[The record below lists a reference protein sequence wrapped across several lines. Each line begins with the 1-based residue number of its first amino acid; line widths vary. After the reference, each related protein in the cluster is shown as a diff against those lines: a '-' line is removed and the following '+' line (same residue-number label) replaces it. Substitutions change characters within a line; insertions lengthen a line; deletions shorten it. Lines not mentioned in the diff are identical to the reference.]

1 MLFENISI
9 LADDFT
15 VKHGQYVGVKADKIA
30 YIGSERPTED
40 FGETYNGKGKL
51 LMPGMVNAHSHA
63 PMTLLRGYGENLS
76 LQRWLNERIFP
87 FEDKLSD
94 AAVAPATRLAIAEM
108 LRFGTVS
115 FTDMYFFSQTM
126 ADAILESGIKCNLSR
141 GLTVFDD
148 SDYEKTAA
156 YKDNCDLLAR
166 YQNAGDGRLK
176 IDLCIHGEYTTTP
189 KVVEA
194 VAKHA
199 KQVDARVHIHLS
211 ETQSEHEECKA
222 RHGMTPAAYFEKLG
236 LFDQPT
242 TAAHCVWLDDSDL
255 AILER
260 RGVTVASCPV
270 SNMKLASGFARV
282 PEMLK
287 RGINVALGTDSVASN
302 NNLNL
307 FKEMFLFANVYKGAT
322 HNPTVVTPAEA
333 LAAATI
339 NGMRSQGRDDSG
351 FVRVGMKADL
361 AVLNIDEPWMVPV
374 NDWTTNL
381 VYSAQGSDVCLT
393 MVDGKVLYQDG
404 EYKTIDIEKVKF
416 EAQRA
421 TDAIRAQL

>member
-1 MLFENISI
+1 
-9 LADDFT
+9 
-15 VKHGQYVGVKADKIA
+15 
-30 YIGSERPTED
+30 
-40 FGETYNGKGKL
+40 
-51 LMPGMVNAHSHA
+51 
-63 PMTLLRGYGENLS
+63 
-76 LQRWLNERIFP
+76 
-87 FEDKLSD
+87 
-94 AAVAPATRLAIAEM
+94 
-108 LRFGTVS
+108 
-115 FTDMYFFSQTM
+115 M

-148 SDYEKTAA
+148 SDYEQTAA

-199 KQVDARVHIHLS
+199 KQVDTRVHIHLS

-287 RGINVALGTDSVASN
+287 RGINVALGTVDDSDLAILERRGVTVASCPVSNMKLASGFARVPEMLKRGINVALGTDSVASN

-322 HNPTVVTPAEA
+322 HDPTVVTPAEA

-361 AVLNIDEPWMVPV
+361 AVLNVDEPWMVPV

-404 EYKTIDIEKVKF
+404 EYKTIDIDKVKF

>member
-9 LADDFT
+9 LTPQFT
-15 VKHGQYVGVKADKIA
+15 VIPGQYVGVREDKIA
-30 YIGSERPTED
+30 YIGTQRPTQD
-40 FGETYNGKGKL
+40 FGEVYQGNGRL

-108 LRFGTVS
+108 IRFGTVS

-148 SDYEKTAA
+148 CAYEQTAA
-156 YKDNCDLLAR
+156 YQDNCDLLAR
-166 YQNAGDGRLK
+166 YHGAGDGRLQ

-199 KQVDARVHIHLS
+199 KQTNTRVHIHLS
-211 ETQSEHEECKA
+211 ETQSEHEACKQ
-222 RHGMTPAAYFEKLG
+222 RHGMTPAAYFEQQG

-242 TAAHCVWLDDSDL
+242 TAAHCVWLDDDDL
-255 AILER
+255 DILKR
-260 RGVTVASCPV
+260 KGVTVASCPV
-270 SNMKLASGFARV
+270 SNMKLASGFARI
-282 PEMLK
+282 PQMME
-287 RGINVALGTDSVASN
+287 RGIQVALGTDSVASN

-307 FKEMFLFANVYKGAT
+307 FKEMFLFANVYKGAS
-322 HNPTVVTPAEA
+322 HDPTVVTPAQA
-333 LAAATI
+333 LAAATV
-339 NGMRSQGRDDSG
+339 NGMRAQGRMDSG
-351 FVRVGMKADL
+351 LVCEGMKADL
-361 AVLNIDEPWMVPV
+361 IVLDCSQPWMVPV
-374 NDWTTNL
+374 HDWPTNL

-393 MVDGKVLYQDG
+393 MVDGRVLYQDG
-404 EYKTIDIEKVKF
+404 EYKTIDIEKVMYETQK
-416 EAQRA
+416 A
-421 TDAIRAQL
+421 TDAICAQL

>member
-1 MLFENISI
+1 
-9 LADDFT
+9 
-15 VKHGQYVGVKADKIA
+15 
-30 YIGSERPTED
+30 
-40 FGETYNGKGKL
+40 
-51 LMPGMVNAHSHA
+51 
-63 PMTLLRGYGENLS
+63 
-76 LQRWLNERIFP
+76 
-87 FEDKLSD
+87 
-94 AAVAPATRLAIAEM
+94 
-108 LRFGTVS
+108 
-115 FTDMYFFSQTM
+115 
-126 ADAILESGIKCNLSR
+126 
-141 GLTVFDD
+141 
-148 SDYEKTAA
+148 
-156 YKDNCDLLAR
+156 
-166 YQNAGDGRLK
+166 
-176 IDLCIHGEYTTTP
+176 
-189 KVVEA
+189 
-194 VAKHA
+194 
-199 KQVDARVHIHLS
+199 
-211 ETQSEHEECKA
+211 
-222 RHGMTPAAYFEKLG
+222 
-236 LFDQPT
+236 
-242 TAAHCVWLDDSDL
+242 
-255 AILER
+255 
-260 RGVTVASCPV
+260 
-270 SNMKLASGFARV
+270 
-282 PEMLK
+282 MLK

-322 HNPTVVTPAEA
+322 HDPTVVTPAEA

>member
-1 MLFENISI
+1 MLFQNISI

-15 VKHGQYVGVKADKIA
+15 VQHGQYIGVRGDQIA
-30 YIGSERPTED
+30 YVGQEAPAED
-40 FGETYNGKGKL
+40 FGEIYEGRGKL
-51 LMPGMVNAHSHA
+51 LMPGLVNAHSHA

-126 ADAILESGIKCNLSR
+126 AEAILETGIKCNLSR

-148 SDYEKTAA
+148 SDYEQTAA
-156 YKDNCDLLAR
+156 YRDNCDLLAR
-166 YQNAGDGRLK
+166 YQGAGEGRLQ

-199 KQVDARVHIHLS
+199 AQAGTHVHVHLS

-242 TAAHCVWLDDSDL
+242 TAAHCVWLDDSDF
-255 AILER
+255 AILKR
-260 RGVTVASCPV
+260 HGVTVASCPV

-282 PEMLK
+282 PEML
-287 RGINVALGTDSVASN
+287 RQGINVALGTDSVASN
-302 NNLNL
+302 NSLNM
-307 FKEMFLFANVYKGAT
+307 FKEMFLFANVYKGAS
-322 HNPTVVTPAEA
+322 HDPTVVTPAEA
-333 LAAATI
+333 LAAATV
-339 NGMRSQGRDDSG
+339 NGMRSQGRADSG
-351 FVRVGMKADL
+351 FVRQGMKADL
-361 AVLNIDEPWMVPV
+361 IVLDVNQPWMVPV

-393 MVDGKVLYQDG
+393 MVDGRVLYRDG
-404 EYKTIDIEKVKF
+404 EYPTIDIEKVIY
-416 EAQRA
+416 ETQRA
-421 TDAIRAQL
+421 TDDIRAQL

>member
-211 ETQSEHEECKA
+211 ETQSEHEECKVH
-222 RHGMTPAAYFEKLG
+222 HGMTPAAYFEKLG

-322 HNPTVVTPAEA
+322 HDPTVVTPAEA

-404 EYKTIDIEKVKF
+404 EYKTIDIDKVKF
-416 EAQRA
+416 EAQHA